1 LDAVRLSFLA
11 SLLALSAAARAGSPP
26 SSPGRNSGPAAC
38 APQSSGATHAY
49 EDLSSLLEPLRKKHT
64 LPALGAALVT
74 PEGLKALGV
83 VGVRKFGEATR
94 ACPEDAFHLGSDTK
108 AMTAVVLAKLVE
120 QGKLSW
126 TTTVHDVLQD
136 IPGQDTAYASVTL
149 DQLLSH
155 RSGLAHDPS
164 GVSNDGLRRL
174 TGSLHQQREAY
185 ARIALHEAPAKPPG
199 TAYFYSNT
207 GYVLAGLMA
216 ERVTGRPWEEL
227 VRDTLFLPLAM
238 QGAGFG
244 ITATPGQL
252 DGLWAHE
259 EKGGTP
265 VPVPPGPNSDNPALI
280 SPAGTVHVSMEGWAS
295 FITDVLRGF
304 EGKGR
309 LLSAASYQHLHTP
322 PFVGTSYAYG
332 WETVERSW
340 AAGTAYTHAGS
351 NTLNYAVAWVAPRRR
366 LAVLVATNVGTE
378 AAFRACDDVA
388 ATLIQRELKP

>member
-1 LDAVRLSFLA
+1 VRLSFLLC
-11 SLLALSAAARAGSPP
+11 LLALSATARADAEAP
-26 SSPGRNSGPAAC
+26 SSAAAGRTSGPPGCAGRPAGAA
-38 APQSSGATHAY
+38 AF
-49 EDLSSLLEPLRKKHT
+49 EDLSALLEPLRKKHT

-74 PEGLKALGV
+74 PEGVKALGV
-83 VGVRKFGEATR
+83 VGVRKFGDSTP
-94 ACPEDAFHLGSDTK
+94 ACPEDAFHLGSDSK

-126 TTTVHDVLQD
+126 TTTVKDIFQD
-136 IPGQDTAYASVTL
+136 IPGQDPAYATVTL
-149 DQLLSH
+149 DMLLAH

-164 GVSNDGLRRL
+164 GGSKEALERL
-174 TGSLHQQREAY
+174 SGSLHQRREAY
-185 ARIALHEAPAKPPG
+185 AALALHEAPAKPPG
-199 TAYFYSNT
+199 TAFFYSNA